1 MRTSMVRERSVDSSE
16 IKVVEK
22 EVCIDVDGKEI
33 SLEEA
38 RKKIGTTFYRRRRET
53 LQVHTN

>member
-1 MRTSMVRERSVDSSE
+1 MVRERSVDSSE